1 MPICHA
7 GSNSA
12 ADEQG
17 LVQGALFGAQSLAQA
32 IGGVTFSTLY
42 VAIGDGLGGS
52 VAYAA
57 CDWYPL
63 RLVRKTISRDR
74 DWCE

>member
-57 CDWYPL
+57 AAGVQVIAVIAACALP
-63 RLVRKTISRDR
+63 RGA
-74 DWCE
+74 